1 MKNFCSKCGTPLKEN
16 ALFCGV
22 CGQRQ
27 DFAPAE
33 KAGTTPG
40 SLPTQAA
47 PSLSAETMQHTQ
59 PLPRFLKD
67 IPPAPTPK
75 NRTGLYIGL
84 GAAAVVLLAGVLVAV
99 LLLSA
104 PKEEKNPAKSTATPT
119 KAPAP
124 VATSMATQTPGPR
137 LTVTPTP
144 ITDVESVVASIRD
157 RYYAAQDA
165 MPSYHAEQNGTQTK
179 YYAPDGSL
187 ARVDNESEIGGDS
200 YYYDHGKL
208 YFVFSYEGDEENRF
222 YFDGD
227 KLVRWIF
234 RCAPAEEVYENPA
247 AHPNYSTWEGY
258 WLSQSEGHKATIM
271 YRVRKSA
278 DDAESQIGAFEDL
291 ENAKNAANTNAGYK
305 VYNMYGDIIYEP

>member
-1 MKNFCSKCGTPLKEN
+1 MKNFCPKCGTVLKEN
-16 ALFCGV
+16 ALFCGI
-22 CGQRQ
+22 CGQKL
-27 DFAPAE
+27 DSSTLDKTDAVPSSPE
-33 KAGTTPG
+33 TT
-40 SLPTQAA
+40 S
-47 PSLSAETMQHTQ
+47 SASSETMQHTQ

-84 GAAAVVLLAGVLVAV
+84 GAAAGVLLAGIAIAI
-99 LLLSA
+99 LLLSG
-104 PKEEKNPAKSTATPT
+104 PKAEKSPAKNTAAPT

-137 LTVTPTP
+137 HTVTPSP
-144 ITDVESVVASIRD
+144 NTDLQTVIASIQT

-187 ARVDNESEIGGDS
+187 ARVDTTSEIGGDS

-234 RCAPAEEVYENPA
+234 RCTPAEEVYESPT

-258 WLSQSEGHKATIM
+258 WLSQSEGHKASVM
-271 YRVRKSA
+271 YRVRKSV

-291 ENAKNAANTNAGYK
+291 ENAKNAANSNAGYK
-305 VYNMYGDIIYEP
+305 VYTMYGDVVYVP